1 MFCAMLSGASLTTLY
16 RISTCSGFIL
26 YSFIILAVFSF
37 WKSKCEA
44 QLGIW
49 GCYKPP
55 PVGTGQNPV
64 GGQGTKSPEILFNT
78 FWTAKT
84 CFAFNVFNCYMQ
96 HIALVNTFLTSM
108 ERPFGYLFHLSSY
121 MLNGAN
127 YKTMK
132 HSSF

>member
-1 MFCAMLSGASLTTLY
+1 MLSGASLTTLY

-37 WKSKCEA
+37 WKRQCKA
-44 QLGIW
+44 QLGIL
-49 GCYKPP
+49 GCYKPQW
-55 PVGTGQNPV
+55 VQGRTLLGDRGQNPQKFFLTHFELPKLV
-64 GGQGTKSPEILFNT
+64 LHLT
-78 FWTAKT
+78 F
-84 CFAFNVFNCYMQ
+84 FNCYMQ

-132 HSSF
+132 RSSF